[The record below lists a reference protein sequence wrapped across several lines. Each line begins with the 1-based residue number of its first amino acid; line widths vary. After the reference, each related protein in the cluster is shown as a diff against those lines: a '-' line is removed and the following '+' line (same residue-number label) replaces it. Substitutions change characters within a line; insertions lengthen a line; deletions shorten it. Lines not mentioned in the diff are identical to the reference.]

1 MHDGYTMDNTLI
13 IHIAANA
20 GFENASATGNGT
32 ITLSSARHETSAM
45 VNQWLTGMGVI
56 VQSPYPELLPTLS
69 RNVPPWPSRNDQFYL
84 TDLEQLASF
93 LRQTAQ
99 LSLELR
105 KQSASS
111 NTDPFSGEDTHSV
124 SKTDTDPSPDG
135 FPPASP
141 QETEI
146 ERLRRERIGQDIY
159 RRAQMSYWHGGC
171 AVTGITLPEV
181 LRASHAKPWAEC
193 TNDAERLDVFNGF
206 LLVANLDA
214 LFDRFLISFDE
225 GGNLLTRSRL
235 PATDMQAL
243 GLHPEMKLRWIEKEH
258 LPYLHWHRQRF
269 LAVNCCA
276 PTSECQTDTHD
287 ITSR

>member
-1 MHDGYTMDNTLI
+1 MHDGYAMDNTLI
-13 IHIAANA
+13 IHVAANN

-45 VNQWLTGMGVI
+45 VNQWLTGIGVI
-56 VQSPYPELLPTLS
+56 VQSPYPGLLPTLS

-84 TDLEQLASF
+84 ADLEQLASF

-99 LSLELR
+99 LSLDFR
-105 KQSASS
+105 KQSASR
-111 NTDPFSGEDTHSV
+111 NTEPSSGGGTHPA

-159 RRAQMSYWHGGC
+159 RRALMAYWHGAC
-171 AVTGITLPEV
+171 AVTGIKMPEV

-193 TNDAERLDVFNGF
+193 ASDAERLDVFNGF

-225 GGNLLTRSRL
+225 GGNLLSSPRL
-235 PATDMQAL
+235 PAADMQAL
-243 GLHPEMKLRWIEKEH
+243 GLHPEMKLRWLEKEH

-269 LAVNCCA
+269 LAVNCYA